1 MSLPDSRVLTLL
13 RPPLTVLAL
22 SLSLGGLPAAA
33 QTLTVPLVVAAP
45 DLRGAA
51 SVTVQPGDT
60 AFSLAR
66 RAGLSVEA
74 LLALNGLTR
83 PDLRVGQVLT
93 LRDGPRTHVTQP
105 GETLYALARR
115 YGVTVDAL
123 LAASSLPPGA
133 ALRAGPVLTLPAGA
147 TDRGVTGAPAPASP
161 VPAGLPLPAGVVGS
175 PFLPATPAPVAPVLQ
190 PAREMP
196 RVQGPAALPV
206 AAVAGEASGEVTA
219 SPLPGDWRGAALA
232 LLGTPYV
239 FGGEARSGLDCS
251 GFVRQVFT
259 PLGVALPRVSADQ
272 ARAGAAVDDHD
283 LRPGD
288 LLFFDTEG
296 RGRVSHVG
304 IYLGDDQFISA
315 NSYLGRVSV
324 DRLRSDRYW
333 GPRYLWARR
342 VLDGPVALTRP

>member
-1 MSLPDSRVLTLL
+1 
-13 RPPLTVLAL
+13 
-22 SLSLGGLPAAA
+22 
-33 QTLTVPLVVAAP
+33 
-45 DLRGAA
+45 
-51 SVTVQPGDT
+51 
-60 AFSLAR
+60 
-66 RAGLSVEA
+66 
-74 LLALNGLTR
+74 
-83 PDLRVGQVLT
+83 
-93 LRDGPRTHVTQP
+93 
-105 GETLYALARR
+105 
-115 YGVTVDAL
+115 
-123 LAASSLPPGA
+123 
-133 ALRAGPVLTLPAGA
+133 LPAGA
-147 TDRGVTGAPAPASP
+147 IDRGVTGAPAPT
-161 VPAGLPLPAGVVGS
+161 PAGPLPAGVVGS
-175 PFLPATPAPVAPVLQ
+175 PFLPAAPTPVAPVLQ

-196 RVQGPAALPV
+196 RVQGPAAPPVDALPV
-206 AAVAGEASGEVTA
+206 AAVAGEASGEVLA

-272 ARAGAAVDDHD
+272 ARAGAAVDDRD

-342 VLDGPVALTRP
+342 VLDGPVALARP